1 MKKELFKRFILL
13 ITVCMTLIMGG
24 CVEAK
29 DVNATVD
36 SQLPPE
42 PTARP
47 TDTVSFIA
55 AGDNLIHGSIYLQA
69 KNRSANGTYDF
80 DYVYQNTE
88 DYFKSFDVRFINQE
102 TIVNSAFP
110 PSTYPQ
116 FSTPVEMGDKVV
128 SMGFNVV
135 GTSNNHSYDMGAT
148 GVYSSLEYWNSQ
160 PVVNMGFY
168 TGDDSKDIKYLTKNN
183 ITMAFLAYTYGTNGL
198 NISDPNCPKVINIED
213 FDTIERQVNIAKANA
228 DVVIVSCHWGYED
241 TNKINDLQ
249 REVADRLNIMG
260 VDVIIGTHPHVI
272 QTVEWHTNDV
282 NDNKTLICYSL
293 GNFISAQSKANNMIG
308 GLFQF
313 KINKEYDLGGNYK
326 ITITKPYFVPTITHY
341 DANYSNIRNYLL
353 KDYTPDLAASHGVVA
368 YDNQFSYNY
377 VENKVYSVIPEE
389 FLLYK

>member
-13 ITVCMTLIMGG
+13 FTVCMTLIMGG
-24 CVEAK
+24 CVDAK

-116 FSTPVEMGDKVV
+116 FSTPVEMGDKIV

-241 TNKINDLQ
+241 TNEINDLQ
-249 REVADRLNIMG
+249 REVAR
-260 VDVIIGTHPHVI
+260 TH
-272 QTVEWHTNDV
+272 
-282 NDNKTLICYSL
+282 
-293 GNFISAQSKANNMIG
+293 M
-308 GLFQF
+308 
-313 KINKEYDLGGNYK
+313 
-326 ITITKPYFVPTITHY
+326 
-341 DANYSNIRNYLL
+341 
-353 KDYTPDLAASHGVVA
+353 
-368 YDNQFSYNY
+368 
-377 VENKVYSVIPEE
+377 
-389 FLLYK
+389 LYKLLNGIQMMLTIIKPLFAIPWEILSPHNLKLII

>member
-13 ITVCMTLIMGG
+13 FAICMTLIMGG

-29 DVNATVD
+29 DVNTTVD

-47 TDTVSFIA
+47 TDTISFIA

-116 FSTPVEMGDKVV
+116 FSTPVEMGDKII
-128 SMGFNVV
+128 SMGFNVI

-183 ITMAFLAYTYGTNGL
+183 ITMAFLAYTYGTN
-198 NISDPNCPKVINIED
+198 
-213 FDTIERQVNIAKANA
+213 
-228 DVVIVSCHWGYED
+228 
-241 TNKINDLQ
+241 
-249 REVADRLNIMG
+249 
-260 VDVIIGTHPHVI
+260 
-272 QTVEWHTNDV
+272 
-282 NDNKTLICYSL
+282 
-293 GNFISAQSKANNMIG
+293 
-308 GLFQF
+308 
-313 KINKEYDLGGNYK
+313 
-326 ITITKPYFVPTITHY
+326 
-341 DANYSNIRNYLL
+341 
-353 KDYTPDLAASHGVVA
+353 
-368 YDNQFSYNY
+368 
-377 VENKVYSVIPEE
+377 
-389 FLLYK
+389 

>member
-13 ITVCMTLIMGG
+13 FTVCMTLIMGG

-116 FSTPVEMGDKVV
+116 FSTPVEMG
-128 SMGFNVV
+128 
-135 GTSNNHSYDMGAT
+135 
-148 GVYSSLEYWNSQ
+148 
-160 PVVNMGFY
+160 
-168 TGDDSKDIKYLTKNN
+168 
-183 ITMAFLAYTYGTNGL
+183 
-198 NISDPNCPKVINIED
+198 
-213 FDTIERQVNIAKANA
+213 
-228 DVVIVSCHWGYED
+228 
-241 TNKINDLQ
+241 
-249 REVADRLNIMG
+249 
-260 VDVIIGTHPHVI
+260 
-272 QTVEWHTNDV
+272 
-282 NDNKTLICYSL
+282 
-293 GNFISAQSKANNMIG
+293 
-308 GLFQF
+308 
-313 KINKEYDLGGNYK
+313 
-326 ITITKPYFVPTITHY
+326 
-341 DANYSNIRNYLL
+341 
-353 KDYTPDLAASHGVVA
+353 
-368 YDNQFSYNY
+368 
-377 VENKVYSVIPEE
+377 
-389 FLLYK
+389 